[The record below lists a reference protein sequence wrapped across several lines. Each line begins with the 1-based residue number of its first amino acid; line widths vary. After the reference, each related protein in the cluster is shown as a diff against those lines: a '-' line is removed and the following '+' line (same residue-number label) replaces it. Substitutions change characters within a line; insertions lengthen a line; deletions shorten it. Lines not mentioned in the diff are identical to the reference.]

1 MGVDCFKEKN
11 RISITGFE
19 SAQETQISDTCL
31 DVHVLIVHRVCPC
44 AVAQ

>member
-11 RISITGFE
+11 RISITGYE
-19 SAQETQISDTCL
+19 SAQETQIADTSL
-31 DVHVLIVHRVCPC
+31 DVRVLIVDRVCPC